1 MKSFFESPTFV
12 VAFTFIVYYAAQ
24 QLQQRTRLIIL
35 NPILVSIVVIIAFL
49 SFFKIDYQAYHQGS
63 RLIDFF
69 LKPAVVALGVPLYL
83 QLEKIKKQTFQIIV
97 SQLAGCVAGIVSVVV
112 IAKWMGAP
120 TEVIL
125 SLAPKSVTTPI
136 AIEVS
141 RAVGGIP
148 PLTASVVIVVGIF
161 GSVFGYAIMQMARV
175 KNPISQGLSMG
186 TAAHAVGT
194 SKSMQISP
202 TFGAFSSLGL
212 ILNGIFTAVL
222 APYILQLLRL
232 WMRF

>member
-1 MKSFFESPTFV
+1 MNSFFESPTFV
-12 VAFTFIVYYAAQ
+12 ISFTFLVYFLAQ
-24 QLQQRTRLIIL
+24 KLQQRTQMIIL
-35 NPILVSIVVIIAFL
+35 NPILVSIIIIILFL
-49 SFFKIDYQAYHQGS
+49 TVFGINYESYHEGS
-63 RLIDFF
+63 KLIEFF
-69 LKPAVVALGVPLYL
+69 LKPAVVALGVPLYQ

-97 SQLAGCVAGIVSVVV
+97 SQLAGCIVGVVSVVL
-112 IAKWMGAP
+112 IAKLMGAP
-120 TEVIL
+120 KEVIL

-141 RAVGGIP
+141 KAVGGIP

-161 GSVFGYAIMQMARV
+161 GSIYGYAIMKMARV
-175 KNPISQGLSMG
+175 KNPVSQGLSMG

-212 ILNGIFTAVL
+212 IMNGIFTAIL
-222 APYILQLLRL
+222 APYILHVMSWWIDL
-232 WMRF
+232 